1 MTWERAPLFKFEIIG
16 VFVNTLTADDKFPV
30 LDSVNLQFPIQM
42 ELSSKQKL
50 FSEVFI
56 PFVESSSNFLNIF
69 KKVMIV
75 IVNPFSKLQ
84 TVKDLVKPIFWKRC
98 FRTSF
103 NS

>member
-69 KKVMIV
+69 KKLMIV

-84 TVKDLVKPIFWKRC
+84 TVKDLVKPIF
-98 FRTSF
+98 
-103 NS
+103 

>member
-56 PFVESSSNFLNIF
+56 PFVESSSNFEHF
-69 KKVMIV
+69 QK
-75 IVNPFSKLQ
+75 S
-84 TVKDLVKPIFWKRC
+84 DDRD
-98 FRTSF
+98 S
-103 NS
+103 